1 MSGTFA
7 PTVEQQAILAA
18 YRAGGSLLI
27 EAGAG
32 TGKTTTLQL
41 LADHDPG
48 KVLYLAY
55 NKATSAEAKRKFP
68 RNVTVSTAHA
78 FALRQLR
85 TANSSMAAAVIER
98 LNAARMPNSQ
108 MARQLGVLMPLDLG
122 PDRRPLQPPAQIGLA
137 KETLKRWCWSADDQ
151 IAARH
156 VPPLEGV
163 EPSVARAIAPHLV
176 KLAERLWA
184 DATAPGGQYKT
195 DHDYYLK
202 LFQLMRGKW
211 GYDTVLLDESQDSNG
226 VVLAMLQHQQATGTR
241 MVAVGD
247 RFQTLYCQPV
257 GTMVTV
263 PTYAVDVPK
272 PQRCSADHCLAK
284 RDHSASGLCDVHE
297 QERRAGAPLRR
308 RVPSTSGVREV
319 PIESLAVGD
328 RVTTYYNSNI
338 YRAGRPIS
346 DKMQFAYAGELVN
359 VTTPDGLKSSYMPQ
373 HHCIVRFGSELH
385 DKWLVYLMRR
395 NGKYR
400 IGRSRFTY
408 GSQGHLCGLYQ
419 RMRSEDADAGWVLS
433 LHDSAADVVLAE
445 ALIGNQFNI
454 PGVRFRPTRD
464 QGELL
469 DVEEFWNRMP
479 VNEEQA
485 KACLEAHG
493 RLLEFPFIEYG
504 GVFPHMRTPFTLAAA
519 NLLDGMRV
527 LPLSSVKTRRRDK
540 ARLGEMKSPIE
551 CWVPV
556 TVSRTHYTGDMV
568 CITVDEHHTYF
579 GDGILTHNSWRGSVD
594 AMDKLDLPTRLP
606 LTQSFRFGP
615 AVADEANLWLAALG
629 TKTRISGT
637 PSISSQVGPLHANPD
652 AVLCRTNAATIGAV
666 IEYQASGVPV
676 ALVGGGLEVR
686 QLAAA
691 AEELQTTGRTWHPD
705 LLAFTSWGQVQ
716 DYVEH
721 DGGSE
726 LATFVK
732 LIDSYGAAGIMR
744 AVDDCVSEDRAAV
757 TVSTAHKAKGREWS
771 RVKVGSDF
779 PQPMPPD
786 PAPEDLMM
794 LAYVTVTRARHHLDA
809 GSLAWIGQYLDLHNI
824 PRPAPSGY
832 TPTTPALSP
841 VAAQPATPTAGD
853 EETSKPVPGPLA
865 FVQQPTTPPPA
876 AGETAP
882 STPAV
887 QAQPALFAGPE
898 PLPPQPQVIVPVAL
912 TGKTLRVLTRWAA
925 AANRPLDDAIG
936 HALDMLADTLDQTT

>member
-32 TGKTTTLQL
+32 TGKTTTLRL

-163 EPSVARAIAPHLV
+163 EPSVVRVIAPHLV

-202 LFQLMRGKW
+202 LFQLMRGEW
-211 GYDTVLLDESQDSNG
+211 GFDTVLLDESQDSNG

-241 MVAVGD
+241 LVAVGD
-247 RFQTLYCQPV
+247 RFQTLY
-257 GTMVTV
+257 
-263 PTYAVDVPK
+263 K
-272 PQRCSADHCLAK
+272 
-284 RDHSASGLCDVHE
+284 
-297 QERRAGAPLRR
+297 
-308 RVPSTSGVREV
+308 
-319 PIESLAVGD
+319 
-328 RVTTYYNSNI
+328 
-338 YRAGRPIS
+338 
-346 DKMQFAYAGELVN
+346 
-359 VTTPDGLKSSYMPQ
+359 
-373 HHCIVRFGSELH
+373 
-385 DKWLVYLMRR
+385 
-395 NGKYR
+395 
-400 IGRSRFTY
+400 
-408 GSQGHLCGLYQ
+408 
-419 RMRSEDADAGWVLS
+419 
-433 LHDSAADVVLAE
+433 
-445 ALIGNQFNI
+445 
-454 PGVRFRPTRD
+454 
-464 QGELL
+464 
-469 DVEEFWNRMP
+469 
-479 VNEEQA
+479 
-485 KACLEAHG
+485 
-493 RLLEFPFIEYG
+493 
-504 GVFPHMRTPFTLAAA
+504 
-519 NLLDGMRV
+519 
-527 LPLSSVKTRRRDK
+527 
-540 ARLGEMKSPIE
+540 
-551 CWVPV
+551 
-556 TVSRTHYTGDMV
+556 
-568 CITVDEHHTYF
+568 
-579 GDGILTHNSWRGSVD
+579 WRGSID

-637 PSISSQVGPLHANPD
+637 PSISSQVGLLHANPD

-832 TPTTPALSP
+832 TPTRTDTPALSP
-841 VAAQPATPTAGD
+841 VPAQPASPTAGD
-853 EETSKPVPGPLA
+853 EEATKPVPGPLA
-865 FVQQPTTPPPA
+865 FVQQPSTPPPA

-898 PLPPQPQVIVPVAL
+898 PLPSQPQVIVPVAL

>member
-32 TGKTTTLQL
+32 TGKTTTLRL

-163 EPSVARAIAPHLV
+163 EPSVVRVIAPHLV

-202 LFQLMRGKW
+202 LFQLMRGEW
-211 GYDTVLLDESQDSNG
+211 GFDTVLLDESQDSNG

-241 MVAVGD
+241 LVAVGD
-247 RFQTLYCQPV
+247 RFQTLY
-257 GTMVTV
+257 
-263 PTYAVDVPK
+263 K
-272 PQRCSADHCLAK
+272 
-284 RDHSASGLCDVHE
+284 
-297 QERRAGAPLRR
+297 
-308 RVPSTSGVREV
+308 
-319 PIESLAVGD
+319 
-328 RVTTYYNSNI
+328 
-338 YRAGRPIS
+338 
-346 DKMQFAYAGELVN
+346 
-359 VTTPDGLKSSYMPQ
+359 
-373 HHCIVRFGSELH
+373 
-385 DKWLVYLMRR
+385 
-395 NGKYR
+395 
-400 IGRSRFTY
+400 
-408 GSQGHLCGLYQ
+408 
-419 RMRSEDADAGWVLS
+419 
-433 LHDSAADVVLAE
+433 
-445 ALIGNQFNI
+445 
-454 PGVRFRPTRD
+454 
-464 QGELL
+464 
-469 DVEEFWNRMP
+469 
-479 VNEEQA
+479 
-485 KACLEAHG
+485 
-493 RLLEFPFIEYG
+493 
-504 GVFPHMRTPFTLAAA
+504 
-519 NLLDGMRV
+519 
-527 LPLSSVKTRRRDK
+527 
-540 ARLGEMKSPIE
+540 
-551 CWVPV
+551 
-556 TVSRTHYTGDMV
+556 
-568 CITVDEHHTYF
+568 
-579 GDGILTHNSWRGSVD
+579 WRGSID

-832 TPTTPALSP
+832 TPTPPATPSP
-841 VAAQPATPTAGD
+841 VPAQPATPTAGD

-898 PLPPQPQVIVPVAL
+898 PLPSQPQVIVPVAL